1 MFSYIK
7 KTFSGLKKTRNNIVN
22 TFTKFHGKR
31 YLNQNELEELE
42 STLFQSDLGIDI
54 IDKVVDEFRDKKFN
68 KDVSWEEEFIGSLK
82 TNISLDLNND
92 EDVKVLLLVGVN
104 GTGKTTTSA
113 KLSNYYKNKS
123 FKTMLV
129 GADTYRAAAVNQLR
143 LWSEKLG
150 IKFISNE
157 FTKDPASIVYD
168 ALNSGL
174 NDGYN
179 KIIIDTAGRLHNS
192 VNLMQELKKLY
203 NVANKF
209 KEKVKV
215 VLVVDSNVGQNGMN
229 QAIDFNKF
237 LPLDSLILTK
247 MDGTA
252 RGGIALSMIN
262 KLNIP
267 IDFIGVGEDV
277 EDLVPFN
284 LDLYLKGLVTDE

>member
-123 FKTMLV
+123 FKP
-129 GADTYRAAAVNQLR
+129 
-143 LWSEKLG
+143 
-150 IKFISNE
+150 E
-157 FTKDPASIVYD
+157 FKAS
-168 ALNSGL
+168 
-174 NDGYN
+174 
-179 KIIIDTAGRLHNS
+179 
-192 VNLMQELKKLY
+192 
-203 NVANKF
+203 
-209 KEKVKV
+209 
-215 VLVVDSNVGQNGMN
+215 
-229 QAIDFNKF
+229 
-237 LPLDSLILTK
+237 
-247 MDGTA
+247 
-252 RGGIALSMIN
+252 
-262 KLNIP
+262 
-267 IDFIGVGEDV
+267 
-277 EDLVPFN
+277 
-284 LDLYLKGLVTDE
+284 